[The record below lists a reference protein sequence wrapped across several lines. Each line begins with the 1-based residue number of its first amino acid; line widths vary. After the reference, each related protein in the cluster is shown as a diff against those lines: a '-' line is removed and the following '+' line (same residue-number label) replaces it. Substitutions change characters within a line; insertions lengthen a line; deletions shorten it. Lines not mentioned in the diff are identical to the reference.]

1 MLTIHDVLDRRELAI
16 NLNTSI
22 RNMFGKD
29 IAGSFNIE
37 DFEKKTVNEFRE
49 FVLGEM
55 KRLNMH
61 ICVFSSWI
69 FTKQIYNKLLK
80 YIEYEH
86 TQTDP
91 ELYFLVFP
99 DILTFVV
106 FDSKELLAE
115 SIKKTSKELKET
127 SNLNIKD
134 IEEFD
139 NGIRIEYYTK
149 YKVLLFEEKP
159 KELGDIFKEDE

>member
-1 MLTIHDVLDRRELAI
+1 MTIHEVIDKRELAV
-16 NLNTSI
+16 NLNTSV
-22 RNMFGKD
+22 RNMLGKD

-37 DFEKKTVNEFRE
+37 DFETKTFIEFRE

-55 KRLNMH
+55 KRLNKR
-61 ICVFSSWI
+61 ICVFSGWI
-69 FTKQIYNKLLK
+69 FTEQLYNKFLK
-80 YIEYEH
+80 YIEFEH
-86 TQTDP
+86 TQVDP

>member
-1 MLTIHDVLDRRELAI
+1 MTIHEVIDKRELAV
-16 NLNTSI
+16 NLNISI
-22 RNMFGKD
+22 RNMLGKD

-37 DFEKKTVNEFRE
+37 DFETKTFIEFRE
-49 FVLGEM
+49 FVLEEM
-55 KRLNMH
+55 KRLNKR

-69 FTKQIYNKLLK
+69 FTKQLYNKFLK
-80 YIEYEH
+80 YIEFEH
-86 TQTDP
+86 TQVDP

-106 FDSKELLAE
+106 FDSKELLTE